1 MTEHLLA
8 LFKRDLERLIAE
20 LEAYPTEP
28 QLWKLA
34 GEIKNPA
41 GNLVLH
47 LHGNLNTYIGKIL
60 GKLEFVRDREAEF
73 SRSNVPRAELIAM
86 VRATSTML
94 ETVLPTLKLEDL
106 EKPYP
111 LETLGYPMT
120 TGYFLIHLYGHLNW
134 HLGQVNYHRRL
145 VYSGFL
151 NG

>member
-8 LFKRDLERLIAE
+8 LFKRDLEKLVTE
-20 LEAYPTEP
+20 LEAYTDESK
-28 QLWKLA
+28 LWALA
-34 GEIKNPA
+34 GEIKNSP

-47 LHGNLNTYIGKIL
+47 LHGNLNHFVGKIL

-73 SRSNVPRAELIAM
+73 SRSNVPRTELIAL
-86 VRATSTML
+86 VQATIAML
-94 ETVLPTLKLEDL
+94 ETVLPALSPEDL

-111 LETLGYPMT
+111 LEALGYPMT

-145 VYSGFL
+145 V
-151 NG
+151 

>member
-8 LFKRDLERLIAE
+8 LFKRDLEKLVLE
-20 LEAYPTEP
+20 LEAYESEAKI
-28 QLWKLA
+28 WVRV

-47 LHGNLNTYIGKIL
+47 LHGNLNHFVGKIL

-73 SRSNVPRAELIAM
+73 SRTDLPRAELIAM
-86 VRATSTML
+86 VQATIATL
-94 ETVLPTLKLEDL
+94 ETVLPSLNAEDL
-106 EKPYP
+106 EQPYP
-111 LETLGYPMT
+111 LEVLGYPMT

-145 VYSGFL
+145 V
-151 NG
+151 

>member
-8 LFKRDLERLIAE
+8 LFKRDLEKLVLE
-20 LEAYPTEP
+20 LEAYSDESK
-28 QLWKLA
+28 LWVLA

-47 LHGNLNTYIGKIL
+47 LHGNLNHFVGKVL

-73 SRSNVPRAELIAM
+73 SRSDVPRAELIAM
-86 VRATSTML
+86 VRATTAML
-94 ETVLPTLKLEDL
+94 ETVLPTLNLEDL

-111 LETLGYPMT
+111 REVLGYPMT
-120 TGYFLIHLYGHLNW
+120 SGYFLIHLYGHLNW

-145 VYSGFL
+145 V
-151 NG
+151 

>member
-8 LFKRDLERLIAE
+8 LFKRDLEKLVLE
-20 LEAYPTEP
+20 LEAYTDESN
-28 QLWKLA
+28 LWKLA
-34 GEIKNPA
+34 GQIKNSP

-47 LHGNLNTYIGKIL
+47 LHGNLNHYVGKTL
-60 GKLEFVRDREAEF
+60 GELEFVRDREAEF
-73 SRSNVPRAELIAM
+73 SRINVPRAELIAM
-86 VRATSTML
+86 IRATTAML
-94 ETVLPTLKLEDL
+94 ETVLPSLGHEDL

-145 VYSGFL
+145 V
-151 NG
+151 

>member
-8 LFKRDLERLIAE
+8 LFKRDLEKLVTE
-20 LEAYPTEP
+20 LEAYTDESK
-28 QLWKLA
+28 LWALA
-34 GEIKNPA
+34 GEIKNSP

-47 LHGNLNTYIGKIL
+47 LHGNLNHFVGKIL

-73 SRSNVPRAELIAM
+73 SRSNVPRTELIAM
-86 VRATSTML
+86 VRATSAML
-94 ETVLPTLKLEDL
+94 ETVLPALSPEDL

-111 LETLGYPMT
+111 LEALGYPMT

-145 VYSGFL
+145 V
-151 NG
+151 